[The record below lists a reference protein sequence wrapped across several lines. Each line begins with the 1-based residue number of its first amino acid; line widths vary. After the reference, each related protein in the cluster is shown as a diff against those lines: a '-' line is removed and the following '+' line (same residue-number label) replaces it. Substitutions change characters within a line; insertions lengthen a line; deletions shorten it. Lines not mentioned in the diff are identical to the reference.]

1 MLETR
6 NLDCIRGRRSLFSR
20 IGFRLDAGEM
30 LHVQGTNGSGK
41 TTLLRMLCGLTPPDA
56 GEIFWRGEATAKLG
70 EDFRRE
76 LYYFGHPNAIKEELT
91 PLENLVASARLA
103 DETLKLDAA
112 REALDRIGLA
122 GKTDLPCRYLSQGQK
137 RRVALARL
145 VNERR
150 PLWILDE
157 PYVALD
163 PAAIELVAGLIAAHL
178 ERQGLVVVTTHQPVK
193 VAGACLRE
201 LSLSDAAASAAC

>member
-1 MLETR
+1 
-6 NLDCIRGRRSLFSR
+6 
-20 IGFRLDAGEM
+20 M
-30 LHVQGTNGSGK
+30 LHVQGSNGSGK

-56 GEIFWRGEATAKLG
+56 GEILWRGERIAKLG

-76 LYYFGHPNAIKEELT
+76 LCYFGHPNAIKEELT
-91 PLENLVASARLA
+91 PLENVIASAALA
-103 DETLKLDAA
+103 DEALDADQA
-112 REALDRIGLA
+112 FAALDLIGLG
-122 GKTDLPCRYLSQGQK
+122 GKADLPCRYLSQGQK

-163 PAAIELVAGLIAAHL
+163 AAAIALVSGLIAAHL
-178 ERQGLVVVTTHQPVK
+178 KRDGLVVVTTHQSVE
-193 VAGACLRE
+193 VAGKVKQLL
-201 LSLSDAAASAAC
+201 LSPANIASAAC